1 MFVNALANMS
11 EHEDLLVKDELVV
24 QNLKIPSN
32 GTVTGLTI
40 SHIDGL
46 SSAVGGNVDEQAI
59 LASLQG
65 TIDLKADIT
74 SIYTQ
79 TEIDGFLATKPN
91 SIDVYTKTQ
100 IDSTIS
106 GLATTATVNSQLQDK
121 ADSSTVYTQTQ
132 ANTLLNAKAD
142 SADVYLKTEV
152 DSAIA
157 GFATTTELQNK
168 AETSAVYDRGTID
181 TKLSD
186 KANSSDVYLK
196 TEVDS
201 AISGFATTASVT
213 SQLQNKAETSAVYD
227 RGTIDTYLSDKANS
241 ADVYLK
247 TEVDSSLALKVNSTD
262 LTTQLAQKA
271 SVSALNLKANITDL
285 DLKADTTDL
294 DTKADTTSVYT
305 QSEITNLLAGKVDT
319 DATLVQSENN
329 EIIVPQRGIPYPPK
343 NITIPSGN
351 YGGGSDSSTAWASSW
366 AISASDFTKVN
377 GLRRKTYGT
386 GSYALSNMAHENTVY
401 PTVDQRFVELTLPYA
416 VVATGV
422 EAVQADGI
430 TVYNSYPEFDSFSP
444 NGWETFAWDATNSTW
459 VEMNMDNTRIFPDG
473 SPGTLPTTFREISGN
488 TLSSNKYRVMVCED
502 RVAARF
508 DGFRIYSKDESPPA
522 IPLADVIES
531 LIELNTFH

>member
-1 MFVNALANMS
+1 MS

-59 LASLQG
+59 LASLQ
-65 TIDLKADIT
+65 
-74 SIYTQ
+74 
-79 TEIDGFLATKPN
+79 EIDGFLATKPN
-91 SIDVYTKTQ
+91 STDVYTKTQ

-247 TEVDSSLALKVNSTD
+247 TEVDSSLALKVNSTE

-285 DLKADTTDL
+285 DSKADTTDL
-294 DTKADTTSVYT
+294 DAKADTTSVYT
-305 QSEITNLLAGKVDT
+305 QSEITTLLAGKVDT

-329 EIIVPQRGIPYPPK
+329 EIIIPQRGIPYPPK

-351 YGGGSDSSTAWASSW
+351 YPGGFASSTAWAPSW
-366 AISASDFTKVN
+366 TISASDFTKVN

-386 GSYALSNMAHENTVY
+386 GSYALSNMMHENTSL
-401 PTVDQRFVELTLPYA
+401 PTPDRRFVELTLPYS

-422 EAVQADGI
+422 EAVQADEL
-430 TVYNSYPEFDSFSP
+430 TVYNSYPEFDPISP
-444 NGWETFAWDATNSTW
+444 NGWQTFAWDATNSTW

-473 SPGTLPTTFREISGN
+473 SPGILPTTFREISGN

-502 RVAARF
+502 EVATRF